1 MHTSLDQLITAA
13 HARQQAKIAAHEAE
27 QVRQINAQI
36 TKWTADFQ
44 AMLLNELGADV
55 VAALNARY
63 VTCENALSSIRARFS
78 YAGEVFELG
87 YRQGSFELERRD
99 NVRFSP
105 ELEPIEP
112 TNDHTWF
119 KRISFYDPDGSLITD
134 VAQRV
139 DVVLAAIAE
148 LAASPHVSAQDT

>member
-1 MHTSLDQLITAA
+1 
-13 HARQQAKIAAHEAE
+13 
-27 QVRQINAQI
+27 
-36 TKWTADFQ
+36 
-44 AMLLNELGADV
+44 
-55 VAALNARY
+55 

>member
-1 MHTSLDQLITAA
+1 
-13 HARQQAKIAAHEAE
+13 
-27 QVRQINAQI
+27 
-36 TKWTADFQ
+36 
-44 AMLLNELGADV
+44 MLLNELGADV